1 MQRRKKLTT
10 LEHQSHSEEVKKAV
24 SDVLFLAHDNLDARR
39 MLVLSR
45 HLSTFASNY
54 FMPLPPAVTR
64 QNLQAFPV
72 VSFSYSRGCREAQTR
87 PRHTSPR
94 APRPVCSPPLMQTFR
109 TSTCEQFTPRTAH
122 FSDLHPFPRRRAD
135 TRETRWPKF
144 WTTQQILTPTSER
157 WIQSRHASCSSLDI
171 CTLLRRPAA
180 VFLRRKCLMT
190 LYGL

>member
-1 MQRRKKLTT
+1 MVTTVASQKKMLMATVCT
-10 LEHQSHSEEVKKAV
+10 RFYQKKIEIKCPREGPHRLA
-24 SDVLFLAHDNLDARR
+24 SDAPF
-39 MLVLSR
+39 S
-45 HLSTFASNY
+45 SSF
-54 FMPLPPAVTR
+54 FMPIPPAVTR

-109 TSTCEQFTPRTAH
+109 TSMCEQFTPRTAH

-157 WIQSRHASCSSLDI
+157 WMPSRHALCSSLDI